1 MYICNIDIIYIYIY
15 IYIVLI
21 RYVNICIKMFL
32 KEKSIYFVGKG
43 ILFLVSF
50 TKYPKDI
57 LDKILI
63 L

>member
-1 MYICNIDIIYIYIY
+1 
-15 IYIVLI
+15 
-21 RYVNICIKMFL
+21 MFL